1 MVSTPQTL
9 LPSFQAIPAASQS
22 ARVSGWGAADASALG
37 APADAASSEAAAS
50 CEPPQTFAESSH
62 VMPAALQSARVS
74 GWAWAKAD
82 PLQVIVMIKATT
94 IAGDLMD
101 AGDFMEIPP
110 KL

>member
-1 MVSTPQTL
+1 
-9 LPSFQAIPAASQS
+9 
-22 ARVSGWGAADASALG
+22 
-37 APADAASSEAAAS
+37 
-50 CEPPQTFAESSH
+50 
-62 VMPAALQSARVS
+62 MPAALQSARVS